1 VIVSGKID
9 RVDRKGDVIRVI
21 DYKTGKDR
29 LDFEN
34 VESLF
39 RRDNKRNKAAFQT
52 MLYALLYK
60 SNSFRDSPAKVVP
73 GLINR
78 MNLFDDDFKFGFKMG
93 KDFLENADPLLP
105 EFQNYLKALL
115 EELFDPEIPFD
126 QTKDVEFCKFCSYQ
140 HICYR

>member
-1 VIVSGKID
+1 MVKRFAHRILDMDKAYAPFDIELLEQGGLDYQVKLSRYPGKVIVSGKID
-9 RVDRKGDVIRVI
+9 RVDRKGDLIRVI

-60 SNSFRDSPAKVVP
+60 SNSFRNSPGKVVP
-73 GLINR
+73 
-78 MNLFDDDFKFGFKMG
+78 D
-93 KDFLENADPLLP
+93 
-105 EFQNYLKALL
+105 
-115 EELFDPEIPFD
+115 
-126 QTKDVEFCKFCSYQ
+126 
-140 HICYR
+140 